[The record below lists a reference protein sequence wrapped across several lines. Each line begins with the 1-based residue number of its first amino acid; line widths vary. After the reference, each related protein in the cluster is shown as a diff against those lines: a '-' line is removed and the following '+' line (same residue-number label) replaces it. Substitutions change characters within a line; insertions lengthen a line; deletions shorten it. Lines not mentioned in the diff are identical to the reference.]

1 MRALCQI
8 VLCHADAGMEE
19 CFSCLSTGTRNRRRE
34 TADSVR
40 RMKGGMDREKERDE
54 RRRKEMWN
62 EVKDE
67 QADLGGCEV

>member
-1 MRALCQI
+1 
-8 VLCHADAGMEE
+8 
-19 CFSCLSTGTRNRRRE
+19 
-34 TADSVR
+34 
-40 RMKGGMDREKERDE
+40 MKGGMDREKERDE